1 MNIAQNKVGGFS
13 AHPGQGEQL
22 LHGARHLAMELFQ
35 QHAGGKDNV
44 LGLGPEKAAGV
55 DVGLHVGRL
64 CLRQGLQGGEA
75 GEEGGGHL
83 IDPLIGALGGEAGG
97 KEQLIVL
104 LVLQGTDAIG
114 IQVFECLDNGVN
126 ILGIFHK
133 NYRFLFLYGLFFV

>member
-1 MNIAQNKVGGFS
+1 MSLA
-13 AHPGQGEQL
+13 L
-22 LHGARHLAMELFQ
+22 ARKKPQEWMY
-35 QHAGGKDNV
+35 
-44 LGLGPEKAAGV
+44 
-55 DVGLHVGRL
+55 GLHVGRL

-97 KEQLIVL
+97 KEKLIVL
-104 LVLQGTDAIG
+104 LVLQGTDTIRV
-114 IQVFECLDNGVN
+114 QVFECLDNGVN

>member
-1 MNIAQNKVGGFS
+1 M
-13 AHPGQGEQL
+13 
-22 LHGARHLAMELFQ
+22 
-35 QHAGGKDNV
+35 
-44 LGLGPEKAAGV
+44 

-126 ILGIFHK
+126 ILE
-133 NYRFLFLYGLFFV
+133 FFIKTTDSFFSMGCFSYK

>member
-1 MNIAQNKVGGFS
+1 M
-13 AHPGQGEQL
+13 
-22 LHGARHLAMELFQ
+22 
-35 QHAGGKDNV
+35 
-44 LGLGPEKAAGV
+44 

-104 LVLQGTDAIG
+104 LVLQGTDAIRVQFFQPVDDG
-114 IQVFECLDNGVN
+114 AC
-126 ILGIFHK
+126 
-133 NYRFLFLYGLFFV
+133 LFFGLHGVFLL

>member
-1 MNIAQNKVGGFS
+1 M
-13 AHPGQGEQL
+13 
-22 LHGARHLAMELFQ
+22 
-35 QHAGGKDNV
+35 
-44 LGLGPEKAAGV
+44 